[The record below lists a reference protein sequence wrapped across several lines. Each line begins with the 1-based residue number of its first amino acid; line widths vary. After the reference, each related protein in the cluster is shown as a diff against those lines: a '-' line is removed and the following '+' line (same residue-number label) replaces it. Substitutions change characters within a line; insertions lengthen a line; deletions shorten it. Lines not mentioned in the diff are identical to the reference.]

1 MFNTLLPQRIDNSYS
16 GQKLAIWLFAVVVF
30 VKMLQSVSVILVGD
44 SIVRSADGIPLET
57 YTPAAAQTVVAV
69 FAAMGLSRL
78 MISLLCVLVLVRYR
92 SVITFL
98 FALLALHD
106 VARELILHP
115 VRIGT
120 PPGSIVNFVLFA
132 LTLAGIAL
140 SLWTQSNV
148 ERRTDTN

>member
-30 VKMLQSVSVILVGD
+30 VKMLQSVFVIFVGD

-57 YTPAAAQTVVAV
+57 YTPEAAQTVVAV

-92 SVITFL
+92 SVTTFM

-106 VARELILHP
+106 VTRELILHP
-115 VRIGT
+115 IRIGT
-120 PPGSIVNFVLFA
+120 PPGIIVNFVLFA
-132 LTLAGIAL
+132 LTLAGLAL
-140 SLWTQSNV
+140 SLWTQSNA
-148 ERRTDTN
+148 EAQN